1 MLNARLLVIVSCGI
15 AEFYL
20 WGFYATIRM
29 FYYKKV
35 HTELQT
41 AFLRDSN
48 CILAF
53 LKLHSTN
60 GIEKQIFF
68 FFYNI
73 QFTVAP
79 LL

>member
-1 MLNARLLVIVSCGI
+1 
-15 AEFYL
+15 
-20 WGFYATIRM
+20 M
-29 FYYKKV
+29 FYNKKV

-48 CILAF
+48 CIFAS

-60 GIEKQIFF
+60 GIEKNIFLQHSIHSGTI
-68 FFYNI
+68 N
-73 QFTVAP
+73 VV

>member
-15 AEFYL
+15 AGFYL
-20 WGFYATIRM
+20 WGFYTTIRM

-41 AFLRDSN
+41 PFLRDSN
-48 CILAF
+48 CILTS

-60 GIEKQIFF
+60 DIKKNS
-68 FFYNI
+68 FFYDF
-73 QFTVAP
+73 QFTS